1 MVFIA
6 FLLYAHDEKNIVKQK
21 LESLLVVSLGK
32 ALNKTSSSFVKNLW
46 YFGPGEISLR
56 SWASTI
62 DFGAFFLQKN
72 KGKATFHSVSTDEK
86 NEDIFTI
93 F

>member
-1 MVFIA
+1 M
-6 FLLYAHDEKNIVKQK
+6 KQK
-21 LESLLVVSLGK
+21 LESLLVVTLGK

-62 DFGAFFLQKN
+62 DFGPFFLQKN
-72 KGKATFHSVSTDEK
+72 KGKATLHSVLTAEK
-86 NEDIFTI
+86 KKNIFTI